1 MINSNLTLENEKIL
15 LRPLLEQDFS
25 LFLELT
31 REKSLWE
38 YFTHDLS
45 SLEGIKS
52 WASPALKGERLQ
64 LVLIDKTS
72 GKIMGSSGFGN
83 YAERDQRIEIGW
95 TWIGKNFQGTGVNSQ
110 MKFLMMN
117 YAFEKLDIERVE
129 FKTDVLNQ
137 PARKALLKL
146 GLVEEG
152 VLRSH
157 TLLCSG
163 RRRDTIYY
171 SLLKSEWPNFRKSF
185 EERNEK
191 GQ

>member
-31 REKSLWE
+31 KEKSLWD

-64 LVLIDKTS
+64 LVLIDRTS

-83 YAERDQRIEIGW
+83 YSERDQRIEIGW
-95 TWIGKNFQGTGVNSQ
+95 TWIGKSFQGTGVNSQ

-117 YAFEKLDIERVE
+117 YAFEKLDLERVE

-157 TLLCSG
+157 TLLCSE